1 MRRLALAAAVAILGA
16 VGTQAIVAG
25 QAAPPSNRLDLDLY
39 WEYETVSDP
48 QISPDGSQIIYTRQ
62 FIDRVNDKR
71 ESSLWAMNAD
81 GSKNRYL
88 VRGSNARWSPTGD
101 RILYTAEGT
110 PKGSQVFVRY
120 MDAEGAISQVTRVEK
135 APATPAWSP
144 DGTTIAFTMMV
155 EQKNAWPIKMPRA
168 PEGAKW
174 TDAPRIVERLDYRQ
188 DGQGFTDDGYRHVFV
203 VPATGGTARQLT
215 DGNWDHTGVEW
226 TPDSRHVLFT
236 SNRVPDAEHQWR
248 ESNIYSVAVAGG
260 AITQLTKRK
269 GPDSGP
275 KVSPDGTRVAYTGF
289 DWTKDTWIDSKVY
302 VMNIDGTNPRL
313 VSGTWDRSPQ
323 NLQWNA
329 DGSGVYFTAQD
340 QGAQNLYFLPLAGTR
355 ADDVQPVTR
364 GAQMLTASSFA
375 KGKGVG
381 VLTSAL
387 KPPDVVIWDLAAPQQ
402 IKTLT
407 AVNDDILA
415 GRQLGNVTEMWYT
428 APDGMK
434 VQGWY
439 ITPPDFDASKKYPMQ
454 LHIHG
459 GPHGMYGVGF
469 NYGWQEMAAN
479 GYVILYT
486 NPRGSTGYGSAF
498 GNQIMRAY
506 PSKDYDDL
514 MAGVDE
520 LLKKGFVDQRNM
532 FVTGCS
538 GGGVLTAWTVG
549 KTDRF
554 AAASA
559 NCPVIDWTSFVGTTD
574 GATWY
579 YNFEKLPWED
589 PSEHIRRSPLT
600 YVASVKTPTML
611 MTGVQDLRTPM
622 PQTEQFYSAL
632 KLLKVPT
639 AMVRFNNEWHGT
651 TSTPSNFVRTQL
663 YLRYWFD
670 KYKRTEPTTTTA
682 PQPR

>member
-1 MRRLALAAAVAILGA
+1 MAAALAGA
-16 VGTQAIVAG
+16 MALAPLHAQ
-25 QAAPPSNRLDLDLY
+25 QAAPADRLDLDLY
-39 WEYETVSDP
+39 WEYEVVSDP
-48 QISPDGSQIIYTRQ
+48 QMSPDGTQLIYTRES
-62 FIDRVNDKR
+62 IDRVNDKR
-71 ESSLWAMNAD
+71 ESALWVMNAD
-81 GSKNRYL
+81 GSKNRFL
-88 VRGSNARWSPTGD
+88 VRGSYARWSPSGD
-101 RILYTAEGT
+101 RILYTAQGE
-110 PKGSQVFVRY
+110 PKGTQLFVRY
-120 MDAEGAISQVTRVEK
+120 MDAEGATSQITHVEK
-135 APATPAWSP
+135 TPTTPAWSP
-144 DGTTIAFTMMV
+144 DGASIAFTMMV
-155 EQKNAWPIKMPRA
+155 EQKNTWPIKMPRM

-174 TDAPRIVERLDYRQ
+174 TEAPRIVERLDYRQ
-188 DGQGFTDDGYRHVFV
+188 DRQGFTDDGYRHVFV
-203 VPATGGTARQLT
+203 VPASGGTARQLT
-215 DGNWDHTGVEW
+215 DGNWDHNGAEW
-226 TPDSRHVLFT
+226 TPDSRQILFT
-236 SNRVPDAEHQWR
+236 SLRVPDAEYQWR
-248 ESNIYSVAVAGG
+248 DSDIYGVTVGTG
-260 AITQLTKRK
+260 AITQLTRRK
-269 GPDSGP
+269 GPDNNP
-275 KVSPDGTRVAYTGF
+275 KVSPDGKRVAFTGF

-302 VMNIDGTNPRL
+302 VMNIDGSNPRL
-313 VSGTWDRSPQ
+313 VSGPWDRSPQ
-323 NLQWNA
+323 GLYWNA

-340 QGAQNLYFLPLAGTR
+340 QGSQNLYFLPLAGSR
-355 ADDVQPVTR
+355 ADEVQPVTR
-364 GAQMLTASSFA
+364 GAQLLTVSSFA

-381 VLTSAL
+381 VLTSARR
-387 KPPDVVIWDLAAPQQ
+387 PPDIVSWDLAAPDK
-402 IKTLT
+402 IKQLT
-407 AVNDDILA
+407 FVNDDILA
-415 GRQLGNVTEMWYT
+415 GKKLGNVTEMWYT
-428 APDGMK
+428 APDGLK
-434 VQGWY
+434 IQGWFV
-439 ITPPDFDASKKYPMQ
+439 TPPDFDAAKKYPMQ

-600 YVASVKTPTML
+600 YVGNVKTPTML

-651 TSTPSNFVRTQL
+651 SSTPSNFVRTQL
-663 YLRYWFD
+663 YLRYWFE
-670 KYKRTEPTTTTA
+670 KFRRTETTTTTA
-682 PQPR
+682 QPR